1 MLILVNGLMA
11 YHAGKTTLVRAILLR
26 AREAGDDFVAMKPRS
41 AHNYWEHYDHSRAVQ
56 EMGLLVSLDA
66 VTLHALSRDPPELP
80 LLNPYHQMVCPLDT
94 RRLREEEEHML
105 GDTEDGILAER
116 LTDARGHST
125 LFVNRRPHLFVAPPE
140 FLDSLVEKADQTTPF
155 HHSPVAEGLAS
166 VDEPIREVFEAV
178 SAKREHLLLESHSDT
193 IWPLLLEPEEVD
205 LMISVG
211 GGAAFLLDPQ
221 DVAKAQ
227 EVVGGRTMAGLL
239 RYVKPMQSFR
249 LPQLSSDERNDETRL
264 QEAYASV
271 LEVLW
276 KAG

>member
-11 YHAGKTTLVRAILLR
+11 YHAGKTTLARAILLR
-26 AREAGDDFVAMKPRS
+26 AREAGDDFAAMKPRS

-66 VTLHALSRDPPELP
+66 VALHALSRDPPDVT

-94 RRLREEEEHML
+94 MRLKEEEEHML
-105 GDTEDGILAER
+105 GELEEGILTER

-155 HHSPVAEGLAS
+155 HSSPIAEGLAS
-166 VDEPIREVFEAV
+166 VDEVTREVFDAV
-178 SAKREHLLLESHSDT
+178 SAKHDHLLLESQSDT
-193 IWPLLLEPEEVD
+193 IWPFRLEPAEVD

-211 GGAAFLLDPQ
+211 GGAAFLFDARE
-221 DVAKAQ
+221 VAKAE
-227 EVVGGRTMAGLL
+227 EVVGGRTIAGLL
-239 RYVKPMQSFR
+239 RYVKPVQSFR

-264 QEAYASV
+264 QEAYAPV

>member
-94 RRLREEEEHML
+94 LRLKEEEEHML

-166 VDEPIREVFEAV
+166 VDEPIREVFEVV

-193 IWPLLLEPEEVD
+193 IWPLRLEPEEVD

-211 GGAAFLLDPQ
+211 GGAAFLLDPH

>member
-11 YHAGKTTLVRAILLR
+11 YLAGKTTLVRAILLR

-56 EMGLLVSLDA
+56 EMGLLVSRDA
-66 VTLHALSRDPPELP
+66 MTLHALSRDPPDVS
-80 LLNPYHQMVCPLDT
+80 LLNPYHQLVCPLDT
-94 RRLREEEEHML
+94 LRLKEEEEHML
-105 GDTEDGILAER
+105 GDTEEGILAER

-140 FLDSLVEKADQTTPF
+140 FLDSLAEKADQTTPF
-155 HHSPVAEGLAS
+155 HSSPVAEGLAS
-166 VDEPIREVFEAV
+166 VDEHVREVFEAV

-193 IWPLLLEPEEVD
+193 IWPLRLEPEEID

-211 GGAAFLLDPQ
+211 GGAAFLFDPQ
-221 DVAKAQ
+221 DVAKAE
-227 EVVGGRTMAGLL
+227 EVVGGRTMASLL

-249 LPQLSSDERNDETRL
+249 LPLLSSDERKDETRL
-264 QEAYASV
+264 PEAYASV
-271 LEVLW
+271 LKVLW
-276 KAG
+276 KGG

>member
-11 YHAGKTTLVRAILLR
+11 YHAGKTTLARAILLR
-26 AREAGDDFVAMKPRS
+26 AREAGDDFAAMKPRS

-56 EMGLLVSLDA
+56 EMGLLVGLDA
-66 VTLHALSRDPPELP
+66 VALHALSRDPPEVT
-80 LLNPYHQMVCPLDT
+80 LLNPYHQLVCPLDT
-94 RRLREEEEHML
+94 MLLKEEEEHML
-105 GDTEDGILAER
+105 GDTEEGILAER

-125 LFVNRRPHLFVAPPE
+125 LFLNRRPHLFVAPPE
-140 FLDSLVEKADQTTPF
+140 FLDSLAEKADRTTPF
-155 HHSPVAEGLAS
+155 HSSPVAEGLAS
-166 VDEPIREVFEAV
+166 VEEVTREVFNAV
-178 SAKREHLLLESHSDT
+178 SAKREHLLLESYSDT
-193 IWPLLLEPEEVD
+193 IWPFRLEPEEVD

-211 GGAAFLLDPQ
+211 GGAAFAFDAQ
-221 DVAKAQ
+221 EVAKAE

-239 RYVKPMQSFR
+239 RYVKPVQSFR

-271 LEVLW
+271 LEVMW